1 MTERNDFSGF
11 LKERFSRYEARRADP
26 PAGTARA
33 AVVLVLRAGEIQPEA
48 LFVVRATHERDPWS
62 GHVALPGGREEQV
75 DRDLMDTALREL
87 HEETGLGLDR
97 KEIVGRLDD
106 LNPVSRH
113 IPRIAISPFVAWR
126 RRLGGVRRSAEI
138 DGHFW
143 VPVSELETPARR
155 SSLTHRRDGD
165 TFRFPTI
172 EYDGHTVW
180 GLTYSI
186 VQNFLELLGDAADR
200 PTTGQ

>member
-48 LFVVRATHERDPWS
+48 LFVVRATHERDPGS

-126 RRLGGVRRSAEI
+126 RRLAGVRRSAEI
-138 DGHFW
+138 DGHCW

-186 VQNFLELLGDAADR
+186 VQNFLELLGDTADR

>member
-1 MTERNDFSGF
+1 MRPGRKVRDRNDFAGF
-11 LKERFSRYEARRADP
+11 LQDRFSRYEARRADP
-26 PAGTARA
+26 PEGTARA
-33 AVVLVLRAGEIQPEA
+33 AVVLVLRAGETQPEA

-87 HEETGLGLDR
+87 REETGLGLGR
-97 KEIVGRLDD
+97 EEIVGRLDD
-106 LNPVSRH
+106 LHPVSRH

-126 RRLGGVRRSAEI
+126 PRLGGVRRSAE
-138 DGHFW
+138 
-143 VPVSELETPARR
+143 ARR
-155 SSLTHRRDGD
+155 SSLTLRRDGD
-165 TFRFPTI
+165 AFRFPTI

-186 VQNFLELLGDAADR
+186 VQNFLELLGDAAHR
-200 PTTGQ
+200 PTAGP

>member
-1 MTERNDFSGF
+1 VTGRNDFSG
-11 LKERFSRYEARRADP
+11 LLQDRFSRYEARRADP
-26 PAGTARA
+26 PEGTARA
-33 AVVLVLRAGEIQPEA
+33 AVVLVLRAGEIEPEG
-48 LFVVRATHERDPWS
+48 LFVVRATRERDPWS

-87 HEETGLGLDR
+87 HEETGLGLGR

-106 LNPVSRH
+106 LHPVSRH

-126 RRLGGVRRSAEI
+126 PRPGGVRRNAEI

-155 SSLTHRRDGD
+155 SFLTLRRDGD

-186 VQNFLELLGDAADR
+186 VQNFLELLGDAPDR
-200 PTTGQ
+200 PAVGP

>member
-1 MTERNDFSGF
+1 VTGRNDFSGF
-11 LKERFSRYEARRADP
+11 LQDRFSQYVARRADP
-26 PAGTARA
+26 PEGTARA

-106 LNPVSRH
+106 LHPVSRH

-126 RRLGGVRRSAEI
+126 PRPGGVRRSVEI
-138 DGHFW
+138 DRHFW

-155 SSLTHRRDGD
+155 SSLTLRRDGE

-200 PTTGQ
+200 PAAGQ

>member
-1 MTERNDFSGF
+1 MTEQDDFSGI
-11 LKERFSRYEARRADP
+11 LRDSLSRYEARRADP
-26 PAGTARA
+26 PDGTARA

-62 GHVALPGGREEQV
+62 GHVALPGGRQEPT

-87 HEETGLGLDR
+87 HEETGLELDR

-106 LNPVSRH
+106 LHPVSSH

-126 RRLGGVRRSAEI
+126 PRLGGVLRSAEI

-143 VPVSELETPARR
+143 VPVSELDTPARR
-155 SSLTHRRDGD
+155 SSLTLRRDGD

-186 VQNFLELLGDAADR
+186 VQNFLELLGDAAHR
-200 PTTGQ
+200 PTAGP

>member
-1 MTERNDFSGF
+1 MTEREEFSKILREG
-11 LKERFSRYEARRADP
+11 FSRYEARRADP

-33 AVVLVLRAGEIQPEA
+33 AVVLVLRAGKTQPEA

-62 GHVALPGGREEQV
+62 GHVALPGGREEET

-87 HEETGLGLDR
+87 HEETGLELGR
-97 KEIVGRLDD
+97 REIVGRLDD
-106 LNPVSRH
+106 LHPVSSH
-113 IPRIAISPFVAWR
+113 IPRIAITPFVAWR
-126 RRLGGVRRSAEI
+126 PRLGGVRGSAEI

-155 SSLTHRRDGD
+155 SSLTLRRDGA
-165 TFRFPTI
+165 TFRLPTI

-186 VQNFLELLGDAADR
+186 IQNFLELLRDAADR
-200 PTTGQ
+200 PAAGS

>member
-1 MTERNDFSGF
+1 MTEGNDFSDF
-11 LKERFSRYEARRADP
+11 LQDRFSEYEARRADP
-26 PAGTARA
+26 PEGTARA

-87 HEETGLGLDR
+87 HEETGLDLDR
-97 KEIVGRLDD
+97 KEFVGRLDD
-106 LNPVSRH
+106 LHPVSRH

-126 RRLGGVRRSAEI
+126 PRPGGVRRSAEI

-143 VPVSELETPARR
+143 IPVSELETPARR
-155 SSLTHRRDGD
+155 SSLTLSRDGD
-165 TFRFPTI
+165 TLQFPTI

-200 PTTGQ
+200 PTAGP